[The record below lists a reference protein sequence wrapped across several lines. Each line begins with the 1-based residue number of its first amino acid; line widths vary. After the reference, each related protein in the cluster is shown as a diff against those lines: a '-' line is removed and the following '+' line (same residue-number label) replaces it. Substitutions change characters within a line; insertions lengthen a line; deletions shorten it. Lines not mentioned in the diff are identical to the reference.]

1 MREVLFHPVN
11 SQQKRPL
18 LTLVDK
24 SLVDKSSV
32 DEVLAPETA
41 PLAIESPIRVLHR
54 MIVTQASGK
63 ICISD
68 PHDASVLW
76 QIFVGNGQIHFA
88 TCVWAQQERLDYF
101 LSLAGIVLPSTALDK
116 ATDYQFLCSQWQA
129 GRLTLD
135 QLRSVLILITQ
146 DALVQ
151 VLKLSK
157 ARVRVDRQLGLG
169 ALLMSL
175 PIAKLLSPTL
185 ASLRQWQ
192 TAFPDIVSPLQRPVI
207 QDLGKWHQMLRVPGQ
222 SIPRLHLIEPFLGHQ
237 SCIYQIAQEMGVEI
251 IKLVPLFQSLIQR
264 GLITMQPYHV
274 PRVEPIKPTIA
285 CIDANVEVQANVKMV
300 LEAEGYQVVSLTEPN
315 HVWSMLVQ
323 EQPVM
328 VLLDVDYFDG
338 YSFVKALSRSER
350 FKTMPVVALSE
361 HQGIVPRLWA
371 RRSGAIDCLVKSFEP
386 STLQQLVRQTMA
398 MAG

>member
-1 MREVLFHPVN
+1 MREVTFRSVN
-11 SQQKRPL
+11 DQQKRPL
-18 LTLVDK
+18 LALVDK
-24 SLVDKSSV
+24 CSV
-32 DEVLAPETA
+32 DEVLALETV
-41 PLAIESPIRVLHR
+41 PLGGKSPIRVLHR
-54 MIVTQASGK
+54 MIATQASGK

-68 PHDASVLW
+68 PHDPSVLW

-88 TCVWAQQERLDYF
+88 TSVYAQQERLDYF
-101 LSLAGIVLPSTALDK
+101 LSLSSIVLPSTALNE

-129 GRLTLD
+129 GRLTLA

-157 ARVRVDRQLGLG
+157 ATIRVERQLGLES
-169 ALLMSL
+169 LLMSL
-175 PIAKLLSPTL
+175 PIIKLLSPTL

-192 TAFPDIVSPLQRPVI
+192 TAFPDLLSPLQRPMI

-222 SIPRLHLIEPFLGHQ
+222 AIPHLHLMEPFLGHQ

-264 GLITMQPYHV
+264 GLITMQPYHIPTV
-274 PRVEPIKPTIA
+274 HLVKPTIV

-323 EQPVM
+323 QQPVM

-350 FKTMPVVALSE
+350 FKRMPVVALSE

-386 STLQQLVRQTMA
+386 SMLQQLVRQAMV

>member
-1 MREVLFHPVN
+1 MREVTFRSAN
-11 SQQKRPL
+11 DQQKRPL
-18 LTLVDK
+18 LALVDK
-24 SLVDKSSV
+24 CSV
-32 DEVLAPETA
+32 DEVLALEIV
-41 PLAIESPIRVLHR
+41 PLGVESPIRVLHS

-63 ICISD
+63 ISISD
-68 PHDASVLW
+68 PHDPSVLW

-88 TCVWAQQERLDYF
+88 TCVCAQQERLDYF
-101 LSLAGIVLPSTALDK
+101 LSLASIVLPSTALYN

-129 GRLTLD
+129 GRLTLA
-135 QLRSVLILITQ
+135 QLRSGLILITQ

-157 ARVRVDRQLGLG
+157 ATVRVERQLGLG
-169 ALLMSL
+169 SLLMSL
-175 PIAKLLSPTL
+175 PIVKLLSPSL

-192 TAFPDIVSPLQRPVI
+192 TAFPDILSPLQRPMI

-222 SIPRLHLIEPFLGHQ
+222 AIPHLHLMEPFLGHQ

-264 GLITMQPYHV
+264 GLITMQPYHIPTRHLV
-274 PRVEPIKPTIA
+274 KPTIA

-300 LEAEGYQVVSLTEPN
+300 LEAGGYQVVSLTEPN

-323 EQPVM
+323 QQPVM

-371 RRSGAIDCLVKSFEP
+371 RKSGAIDCLVKSFEP
-386 STLQQLVRQTMA
+386 STLQQLVRQA
-398 MAG
+398 MAIAG